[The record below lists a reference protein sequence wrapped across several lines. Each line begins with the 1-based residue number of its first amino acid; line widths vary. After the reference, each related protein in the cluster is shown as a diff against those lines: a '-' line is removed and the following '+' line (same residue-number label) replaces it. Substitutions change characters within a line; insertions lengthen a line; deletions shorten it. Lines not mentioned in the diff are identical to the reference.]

1 MRVAAFTPAPVK
13 FNRHRFA
20 ENAVIARRRLA
31 AEYNRLL
38 NLG

>member
-13 FNRHRFA
+13 FNLHRFA